1 MMKFRFLRNGKSKFP
16 CLSSQLSTTKGTR
29 STQKACYTP
38 ISSTVQVQ
46 GEAGKFGHFTQGGV
60 RVQQV
65 RCFDQICL
73 KMISQHFPSDLGETK
88 LWELIKK
95 RCFSDPFV
103 VVCMSTNMSSFY
115 WAPNG
120 HLIQFAARF
129 GGWSLCPPVKPV
141 RGSRGVR
148 SFSSTTKT
156 GDVPTGKVFKGQIY
170 RCCLFDSPLKSC
182 WKSAPLQQCFF
193 SSLVKPTWS
202 EIAL

>member
-1 MMKFRFLRNGKSKFP
+1 MMKFRFLRNGKNKFP

-65 RCFDQICL
+65 RCLDQICV

-95 RCFSDPFV
+95 GVFLTRLWLFVCQQTCHRSIGHQMAILYNSQRGSEDDHFAHRWNPFAGVEVCGAFLPQPKRVMCRQERCLRDKSTV
-103 VVCMSTNMSSFY
+103 VVFLT
-115 WAPNG
+115 
-120 HLIQFAARF
+120 HL
-129 GGWSLCPPVKPV
+129 
-141 RGSRGVR
+141 
-148 SFSSTTKT
+148 
-156 GDVPTGKVFKGQIY
+156 
-170 RCCLFDSPLKSC
+170 
-182 WKSAPLQQCFF
+182 
-193 SSLVKPTWS
+193 
-202 EIAL
+202 

>member
-1 MMKFRFLRNGKSKFP
+1 MVKASSHAYPHNYPLPRGPVLHKRHAIPRFHRQSRCKVKLEIWPLHSRRGE
-16 CLSSQLSTTKGTR
+16 SSASQVFWSNLPKDDISAFSIR
-29 STQKACYTP
+29 SWWNQ
-38 ISSTVQVQ
+38 I
-46 GEAGKFGHFTQGGV
+46 V
-60 RVQQV
+60 RV
-65 RCFDQICL
+65 D
-73 KMISQHFPSDLGETK
+73 
-88 LWELIKK
+88 KK

-148 SFSSTTKT
+148 SFFSTTKT

-182 WKSAPLQQCFF
+182 WKRAPLQQCFF